1 MATRKRRAPA
11 KKAPAK
17 KTNSKISEAQ
27 KAASE
32 KRIDQQDTLRGL
44 AASERARQ
52 GQPAKRGYSVIDGP
66 ALQGAK
72 PTAPKASPEKVL
84 SKGDPGYTIPLDRT
98 KASKQKGDADA
109 PSGLLGLLSIDAP
122 VKQQSAI
129 TDPSLYGGGNK
140 NRAAKIAQLM
150 NAVTET
156 QTKNL
161 RDKGNAIWMGA
172 KQIQIRT
179 AGPQRVDPETGKS
192 TTTEQGG
199 DQIYSKD
206 QLMGWL
212 ADEAKVAQ
220 IKDAAIKAGLDVETY
235 DDVAKLWASVLD
247 TASTAYSMNGQKVTP
262 WSLIQLR
269 GKFAGPNGRAKD
281 RVTTTTNIDEM
292 APDTARR
299 MFETT
304 AQQALG
310 RAPTKAEL
318 DDFIAKAQ
326 TIAHDNPSVTR
337 SVSKIGFD
345 GNVESTVN
353 TTTGGGVQDKVQ
365 SAAMDQARQSE
376 DYAAYQAAGNYFPML
391 FEALKSPV

>member
-1 MATRKRRAPA
+1 MATRRRRAPA
-11 KKAPAK
+11 KKAAAK
-17 KTNSKISEAQ
+17 KTSNSKITEAQ

-32 KRIDQQDTLRGL
+32 KRIERQDTLRGL
-44 AASERARQ
+44 GASQTAQ
-52 GQPAKRGYSVIDGP
+52 QSKRGYSVLDGP
-66 ALQGAK
+66 SSKVKGAN
-72 PTAPKASPEKVL
+72 PTAPKPSPEKVI

-98 KASKQKGDADA
+98 KASKQPGDADA
-109 PSGLLGLLSIDAP
+109 PSGLLAGLSLEAP
-122 VKQQSAI
+122 VKQPSAL
-129 TDPSLYGGGNK
+129 TNPDLYGGGNK
-140 NRAAKIAQLM
+140 DRAAKIAQLM
-150 NAVTET
+150 SAITET

-161 RDKGNAIWMGA
+161 RDKGNAVWMGA
-172 KQIQIRT
+172 KPIKIRT
-179 AGPQRVDPETGKS
+179 AGPQRIDPETGKS

-199 DQIYSKD
+199 DDVYSKD

-220 IKDAAIKAGLDVETY
+220 IKAAANKAGLDVETY

-262 WSLIQLR
+262 WAMIQLR
-269 GKFAGPNGRAKD
+269 GKFAGANGRPKE

-292 APDTARR
+292 APETARA
-299 MFETT
+299 MFESA

-310 RAPTKAEL
+310 RSPTKAEL

-337 SVSKIGFD
+337 SVSQIGFD

-353 TTTGGGVQDKVQ
+353 TTTGGGVQDKAQ
-365 SAAMDQARQSE
+365 MAALDAAKQSE
-376 DYAAYQAAGNYFPML
+376 DYASYQAAGNYFPML
-391 FEALKSPV
+391 FDALKSPV

>member
-11 KKAPAK
+11 KKAVAK
-17 KTNSKISEAQ
+17 KTSNSKITEAQ

-32 KRIDQQDTLRGL
+32 KRIERQDTLRGL
-44 AASERARQ
+44 AASQ
-52 GQPAKRGYSVIDGP
+52 NSQQAKTGYSVLDGP
-66 ALQGAK
+66 TSKVKGAN
-72 PTAPKASPEKVL
+72 PTAPKPSPEKVI

-98 KASKQKGDADA
+98 KASKQPGDADA
-109 PSGLLGLLSIDAP
+109 PSGLLAGLSMDMP
-122 VKQQSAI
+122 VKQPSAI
-129 TDPSLYGGGNK
+129 TDPALYGSSNK

-161 RDKGNAIWMGA
+161 RDKGNAVWMGP

-179 AGPQRVDPETGKS
+179 SGPQRIDPETGKS

-199 DQIYSKD
+199 DDIYSKD

-220 IKDAAIKAGLDVETY
+220 IKAAANKAGLDVETY

-262 WSLIQLR
+262 WAMIALR
-269 GKFAGPNGRAKD
+269 GKFAGANGRPKE

-292 APDTARR
+292 APETARQ
-299 MFETT
+299 MFEQTVS
-304 AQQALG
+304 QALG
-310 RAPTKAEL
+310 RGATKAEI

-326 TIAHDNPSVTR
+326 TIAHNNPSVTK
-337 SVSKIGFD
+337 SVSQIGFD

-391 FEALKSPV
+391 FDALKSPV